1 MSNTTSNYNIKPLKV
16 NAYSNY
22 SSEFALQINFE
33 RNSEGITGILLQ
45 YHLICAILV
54 ILASINFLF
63 DAKDTNRSCLL
74 AALLLVMTTIF
85 SVGQVFMYFG
95 NCNLNKHITQFIIV
109 YCRMMHLVSM
119 L

>member
-16 NAYSNY
+16 KGHSNY
-22 SSEFALQINFE
+22 SSTFSLQINFE

-85 SVGQVFMYFG
+85 SVGQVFMY
-95 NCNLNKHITQFIIV
+95 LIV
-109 YCRMMHLVSM
+109 I
-119 L
+119 

>member
-1 MSNTTSNYNIKPLKV
+1 MSNTTNNYNIKPLKV
-16 NAYSNY
+16 NVYSND
-22 SSEFALQINFE
+22 SSKFTIQINFE

-54 ILASINFLF
+54 ILSSINFLF

-85 SVGQVFMYFG
+85 SVGQEFM
-95 NCNLNKHITQFIIV
+95 NLIDK
-109 YCRMMHLVSM
+109 
-119 L
+119 

>member
-1 MSNTTSNYNIKPLKV
+1 MCEDNFRIVLKFLPFSRLKFSNINMSNTTSNYNIKPLKV
-16 NAYSNY
+16 NAYSND

-33 RNSEGITGILLQ
+33 RNSEGITGILFQ

-54 ILASINFLF
+54 IMASINFLF

-85 SVGQVFMYFG
+85 SVGQVTMHMY
-95 NCNLNKHITQFIIV
+95 C
-109 YCRMMHLVSM
+109 
-119 L
+119 

>member
-16 NAYSNY
+16 NAHSND
-22 SSEFALQINFE
+22 SSKFALQINFE
-33 RNSEGITGILLQ
+33 RNSDGITSILLQ

-54 ILASINFLF
+54 ILSSTNFLF

-85 SVGQVFMYFG
+85 SVGQVFI
-95 NCNLNKHITQFIIV
+95 CILNLNLNERITQFKMSIV
-109 YCRMMHLVSM
+109 E
-119 L
+119 

>member
-16 NAYSNY
+16 NAHSND
-22 SSEFALQINFE
+22 SSKFALQINFE

-54 ILASINFLF
+54 ILSSTNFLF

-85 SVGQVFMYFG
+85 SVGQVFMY
-95 NCNLNKHITQFIIV
+95 LIV
-109 YCRMMHLVSM
+109 I
-119 L
+119 

>member
-1 MSNTTSNYNIKPLKV
+1 MSNNTNNYIIKPLKV
-16 NAYSNY
+16 NVYSNE
-22 SSEFALQINFE
+22 SSKFAIQINFE
-33 RNSEGITGILLQ
+33 RNSEGITSILLQ

-85 SVGQVFMYFG
+85 SVGQVFVY
-95 NCNLNKHITQFIIV
+95 LIV
-109 YCRMMHLVSM
+109 I
-119 L
+119 